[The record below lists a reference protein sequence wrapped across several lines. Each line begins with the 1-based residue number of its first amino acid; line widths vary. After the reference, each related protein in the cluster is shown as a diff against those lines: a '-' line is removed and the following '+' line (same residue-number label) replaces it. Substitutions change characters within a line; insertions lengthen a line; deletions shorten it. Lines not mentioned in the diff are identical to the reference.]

1 MPRRNQQTA
10 APVEQP
16 TEEARETQRQAPPAP
31 VEEHATQPETAQTAG
46 QQGETTAPTVEPGRR
61 ELTMCVTIKEG
72 DPERDTLAT
81 ADVDI
86 DGICTLR
93 NVRIKNG
100 DYGPRVTLPMTQM
113 PVTGR
118 WRDVAYFP
126 SQEIRDQ
133 FDKVVMGAYRQAL
146 DMTQNTAPEQAEAQ
160 NEPEYADMSM

>member
-1 MPRRNQQTA
+1 MPRRTQQTA

-16 TEEARETQRQAPPAP
+16 AQNEA
-31 VEEHATQPETAQTAG
+31 AQTAG
-46 QQGETTAPTVEPGRR
+46 QQEETAAPTVEPERR
-61 ELTMCVTIKEG
+61 ELTMRVTIKEG

>member
-113 PVTGR
+113 PVTAAGGMSPISQVRKSGISLTKWLWAHTGR
-118 WRDVAYFP
+118 RW
-126 SQEIRDQ
+126 I
-133 FDKVVMGAYRQAL
+133 
-146 DMTQNTAPEQAEAQ
+146 
-160 NEPEYADMSM
+160 

>member
-1 MPRRNQQTA
+1 MPRRTQQTA

-16 TEEARETQRQAPPAP
+16 AQNEAT
-31 VEEHATQPETAQTAG
+31 QTAG
-46 QQGETTAPTVEPGRR
+46 QQEETAAPTVEPERR
-61 ELTMCVTIKEG
+61 ELTMRVTIKEG
-72 DPERDTLAT
+72 DPERDILAT

-113 PVTGR
+113 PATGR

-133 FDKVVMGAYRQAL
+133 FDNVVMDAYQQAL
-146 DMTQNTAPEQAEAQ
+146 GMTQNTAPEQTEAQ

>member
-1 MPRRNQQTA
+1 MPRRDQQTA

-16 TEEARETQRQAPPAP
+16 AEEVRETQRQAPPAP
-31 VEEHATQPETAQTAG
+31 VEEHATQPEAENTASQTD
-46 QQGETTAPTVEPGRR
+46 ESIAPAVEPGRR
-61 ELTMCVTIKEG
+61 ELTMRVTIKEG
-72 DPERDTLAT
+72 DPERDILAT

-133 FDKVVMGAYRQAL
+133 FDNVVMGAYQQAL
-146 DMTQNTAPEQAEAQ
+146 GMAQNTVPEQAEAH

>member
-1 MPRRNQQTA
+1 MPRRTQQTA
-10 APVEQP
+10 ASVEQP
-16 TEEARETQRQAPPAP
+16 AEEVRETQRQEMSASF
-31 VEEHATQPETAQTAG
+31 EEQATQPEAVQATG
-46 QQGETTAPTVEPGRR
+46 QQEETTAPTVEPERR
-61 ELTMCVTIKEG
+61 ELTMRVTIKEG
-72 DPERDTLAT
+72 DPERDILAT

-133 FDKVVMGAYRQAL
+133 FDNVVMSAYQQAL
-146 DMTQNTAPEQAEAQ
+146 GMTQNTAPEQTEAQ
-160 NEPEYADMSM
+160 NLPEYADMSM

>member
-1 MPRRNQQTA
+1 MKCSGRLPPRLLRNML
-10 APVEQP
+10 
-16 TEEARETQRQAPPAP
+16 
-31 VEEHATQPETAQTAG
+31 HNPETAQTAG
-46 QQGETTAPTVEPGRR
+46 QQEETTAPTVEPGRR
-61 ELTMCVTIKEG
+61 ELTMRVTIKEG
-72 DPERDTLAT
+72 DTEKDILAT

-133 FDKVVMGAYRQAL
+133 FDNVVMGAYRQAL
-146 DMTQNTAPEQAEAQ
+146 DMTQNTVPEQAEAQ

>member
-16 TEEARETQRQAPPAP
+16 TEEAREMQRQAPPAP

-61 ELTMCVTIKEG
+61 ELTMRVTIKEG
-72 DPERDTLAT
+72 DPERDILAT

-126 SQEIRDQ
+126 SQEIRVQ
-133 FDKVVMGAYRQAL
+133 FDNVVMGAYRQAL
-146 DMTQNTAPEQAEAQ
+146 DMTQNTATEQAEAQ
-160 NEPEYADMSM
+160 SEPEYADMSM

>member
-16 TEEARETQRQAPPAP
+16 AEEARETQRQDPPAP
-31 VEEHATQPETAQTAG
+31 VEEHATQPEAENTASQTDESITPA
-46 QQGETTAPTVEPGRR
+46 VELGRR
-61 ELTMCVTIKEG
+61 ELTMRVTIKEG
-72 DPERDTLAT
+72 DPERDILAT

-133 FDKVVMGAYRQAL
+133 FDNVVMGAYRQAL
-146 DMTQNTAPEQAEAQ
+146 GMAQNTAPEQAEAQ

>member
-1 MPRRNQQTA
+1 
-10 APVEQP
+10 
-16 TEEARETQRQAPPAP
+16 
-31 VEEHATQPETAQTAG
+31 
-46 QQGETTAPTVEPGRR
+46 
-61 ELTMCVTIKEG
+61 MCVTIKEG

>member
-1 MPRRNQQTA
+1 MPRRDQQTA

-16 TEEARETQRQAPPAP
+16 TEEVRETQRQAPPAP

-46 QQGETTAPTVEPGRR
+46 QQGETTAPTVVPGRR
-61 ELTMCVTIKEG
+61 ELTMRVTIKEG
-72 DPERDTLAT
+72 DPERDILAT

>member
-16 TEEARETQRQAPPAP
+16 AEEARETQRQDPPAP
-31 VEEHATQPETAQTAG
+31 VEEHATQPEAENTAG
-46 QQGETTAPTVEPGRR
+46 QQEETTAPTVEPGRR
-61 ELTMCVTIKEG
+61 ELTMRVTIKEG
-72 DPERDTLAT
+72 DPERDILAT

-146 DMTQNTAPEQAEAQ
+146 DMTQNTAPEQAEAH